1 MNLFNEQ
8 TLQIDMNMINLY
20 NDIKSVERGNINML
34 RMNLIKKE
42 NDLIEKQMILYKKNL
57 EQIKNINEMIDIIDK
72 KFPDIK

>member
-1 MNLFNEQ
+1 
-8 TLQIDMNMINLY
+8 
-20 NDIKSVERGNINML
+20 ML

-42 NDLIEKQMILYKKNL
+42 NDLIEKQMILYNKNL

>member
-1 MNLFNEQ
+1 
-8 TLQIDMNMINLY
+8 
-20 NDIKSVERGNINML
+20 ML